1 MDSRSMKVGIYNRWL
16 HTMGGGERHS
26 CMAASVMANDHDV
39 EMVSHKGVNLEDLG
53 RRFNID
59 LSNVSLR
66 VVPAMPPIK
75 FQKFTSQYDLFINS
89 SFMTGQP
96 SGAKHSLLLVL
107 FPSPIENGLWAR
119 LRRLLGAFIIRCLLV
134 PDFYDGFYDVQELGQ
149 GWFRYSS
156 DQSILRL
163 RNPLIG
169 KDIQIEVVLGNF
181 RPARLGPV
189 NIQASIGG
197 EEVANTMIASNDG
210 GYISWRLDVPARLSI
225 GPELDLE
232 IRCETYNPA
241 DMGSDDN
248 REIGVAV
255 TDAFIVHW
263 RHRFYQIV
271 FRRIAMSLGLRL
283 EGVRSYGSLEF
294 LDSYDLISPISEFS
308 LGWMQHYWERDGPIL
323 YPPVSTQD
331 YFCGDKQNI
340 ILSVGRF
347 FGAGGHSKRH
357 DLLID
362 TFRSMI
368 DEGLEGWELHL
379 AGGKGSRPVD
389 DRYFDKLGRM
399 ADGLPVVLHPD
410 IPFEALRDL
419 YSKATIYWHAS
430 GYGSNVNKDPVM
442 FEHFGITTVEAMASG
457 CIPVVIGKGGQ
468 TELVTDGANGFLWRD
483 AKELKNRTLQIIG
496 DYQLAERL
504 RAASIQSSKRF
515 SESTFRA
522 RLLDLV
528 CRMRELQ

>member
-1 MDSRSMKVGIYNRWL
+1 
-16 HTMGGGERHS
+16 
-26 CMAASVMANDHDV
+26 MAASVMSHDHEV
-39 EMVSHKGVNLEDLG
+39 ELVSHKGLNLDDLG

-66 VVPAMPPIK
+66 VVPAMPPMK
-75 FQKFTSQYDLFINS
+75 FQKFTSRYDLFINS

-107 FPSPIENGLWAR
+107 FPSPIESGLWAR
-119 LRRLLGAFIIRCLLV
+119 LRRLLGALIIRCLLV
-134 PDFYDGFYDVQELGQ
+134 PDFHDGFYDVQELGH

-156 DQSILRL
+156 DQSVLRL

-169 KDIQIEVVLGNF
+169 NDINIEIVLGNF
-181 RPARLGPV
+181 RPVGLGSV
-189 NIQASIGG
+189 NIQASVHG
-197 EEVANTMIASNDG
+197 EEVARTTIDSNDG
-210 GYISWRLDVPARLSI
+210 EYISWRLDVPARLST
-225 GPELDLE
+225 GPELDVE
-232 IRCETYNPA
+232 IRCDTYNPA

-263 RHRFYQIV
+263 RHRLYQMV
-271 FRRIAMSLGLRL
+271 FRRMAMSLGLRL

-323 YPPVSTQD
+323 YPPVSTQN

-357 DLLID
+357 DVLINA
-362 TFRSMI
+362 FRSMI
-368 DEGLEGWELHL
+368 DDGLEGWELHL
-379 AGGKGSRPVD
+379 AGGKGSRAVD
-389 DRYFDKLGRM
+389 VRYFGELERM

-410 IPFEALRDL
+410 ISFEALRNL
-419 YSKATIYWHAS
+419 YSQATIYWHAS
-430 GYGSNVNKDPVM
+430 GYGSNVNKNPVM

-468 TELVTDGANGFLWRD
+468 PELVTDGTNGFLWKN
-483 AKELKNRTLQIIG
+483 AKELKHRTLQIIG
-496 DYQLAERL
+496 DQKLSGRL
-504 RAASIQSSKRF
+504 RTAAIQSSKRF
-515 SESTFRA
+515 SESTFRE

-528 CRMRELQ
+528 FRMRESQ